1 MANKLYP
8 LKFVAQS
15 IEDFATASLLLVVD
29 HSPVDA
35 GERDP
40 VAENSV
46 STTDGANGD
55 QRTSN
60 GATPMDIGGG
70 EEASEL
76 PTARSTEALSLSEA
90 QRCMSLFFALCTK
103 VGTNVSFA

>member
-1 MANKLYP
+1 M
-8 LKFVAQS
+8 AQS

-46 STTDGANGD
+46 ITTDGTNGD

-103 VGTNVSFA
+103 VGTNLSFV